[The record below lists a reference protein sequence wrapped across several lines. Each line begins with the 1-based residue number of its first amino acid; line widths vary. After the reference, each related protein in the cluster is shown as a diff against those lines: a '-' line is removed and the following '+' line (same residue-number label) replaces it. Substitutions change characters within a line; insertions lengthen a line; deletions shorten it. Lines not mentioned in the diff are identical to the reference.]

1 MSKHDKIRELLALAA
16 ADALTSAEE
25 QLVAEH
31 VRSCIACANELG
43 AWRPIASELRRL
55 PTPQP
60 SSWLVQ
66 ATLARAEAKLA
77 EQAEHDWNRRVMIV
91 VVAFAWLLTI
101 ASWLVF
107 RVVSVRFGNWLEP
120 QFGHTQFSHTQF
132 SQTQFSQTWIG
143 FAAFTALGW
152 LAGGVAAVMLA
163 IRQRGERRLA

>member
-1 MSKHDKIRELLALAA
+1 MSEHDKIRELLALAA

-25 QLVAEH
+25 KQVAEH
-31 VRSCIACANELG
+31 VRSCVSCSNELD

-77 EQAEHDWNRRVMIV
+77 EQAEHDWNRHVIIFLV
-91 VVAFAWLLTI
+91 GLAWVLTI
-101 ASWLVF
+101 ASWPVF
-107 RVVSVRFGNWLEP
+107 DFVSPYLGNLLGP
-120 QFGHTQFSHTQF
+120 QFGHT
-132 SQTQFSQTWIG
+132 WIS

-152 LAGGVAAVMLA
+152 LAGGVAAVMLTV
-163 IRQRGERRLA
+163 RQDSERRLA

>member
-1 MSKHDKIRELLALAA
+1 MSEHDKIRELLALAA
-16 ADALTSAEE
+16 AGVLTPAEE
-25 QLVAEH
+25 RQVEEH
-31 VRSCIACANELG
+31 VRSCIACSNELG

-66 ATLARAEAKLA
+66 ATLARAEAKVA
-77 EQAEHDWNRRVMIV
+77 ERVEHDWNRRVIIF

-101 ASWLVF
+101 ASWPVF
-107 RVVSVRFGNWLEP
+107 NFVSGRFGSLLGP
-120 QFGHTQFSHTQF
+120 QSTR
-132 SQTQFSQTWIG
+132 TWIS

>member
-1 MSKHDKIRELLALAA
+1 MEMSEHDKIRELLALAA

-25 QLVAEH
+25 KQVAEH
-31 VRSCIACANELG
+31 VRSCIACSNELD
-43 AWRPIASELRRL
+43 AWRPLATELRRL

-66 ATLARAEAKLA
+66 ATLARAEAKLT

-101 ASWLVF
+101 ASWPASHF
-107 RVVSVRFGNWLEP
+107 VSERFGSLLGP
-120 QFGHTQFSHTQF
+120 QFSH
-132 SQTQFSQTWIG
+132 TWIG
-143 FAAFTALGW
+143 FAAFTVFGW

-163 IRQRGERRLA
+163 VRQRGERRLA

>member
-1 MSKHDKIRELLALAA
+1 MAMSEHDKIRELLALAA

-25 QLVAEH
+25 KQVAEH
-31 VRSCIACANELG
+31 VRSCIACSNELG

-66 ATLARAEAKLA
+66 TTLARAEAKLA
-77 EQAEHDWNRRVMIV
+77 EQAEHDWNCRVMLF

-101 ASWLVF
+101 ASWPAF
-107 RVVSVRFGNWLEP
+107 HFVSRRFGSLIEP
-120 QFGHTQFSHTQF
+120 QFNP
-132 SQTQFSQTWIG
+132 TWIS
-143 FAAFTALGW
+143 FAAFTVLGW

-163 IRQRGERRLA
+163 IRQRGAGRLA

>member
-1 MSKHDKIRELLALAA
+1 MAMSEHDKIRELLALAA

-25 QLVAEH
+25 KQVAEH
-31 VRSCIACANELG
+31 VRSCIACSKELE
-43 AWRPIASELRRL
+43 AWRPIASELRQL

-66 ATLARAEAKLA
+66 ATLARAEAKFT

-101 ASWLVF
+101 ASWAVF
-107 RVVSVRFGNWLEP
+107 HVVSGRFERFLGP
-120 QFGHTQFSHTQF
+120 QFSRTL
-132 SQTQFSQTWIG
+132 FSQTWIS
-143 FAAFTALGW
+143 FAAFTALEW
-152 LAGGVAAVMLA
+152 LAGAVAAVMLG